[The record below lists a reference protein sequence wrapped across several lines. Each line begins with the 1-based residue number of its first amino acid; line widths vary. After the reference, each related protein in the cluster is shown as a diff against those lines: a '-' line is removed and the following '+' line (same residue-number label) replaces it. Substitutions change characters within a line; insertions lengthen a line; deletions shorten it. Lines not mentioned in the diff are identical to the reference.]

1 MERILAKL
9 RSKSH
14 EFQGVFGPEQTAM
27 MKRVFV
33 QVCQDAAIHA
43 EDQDR
48 RETLA
53 LVILRAT
60 KANTNETKLLAL
72 ARKTAKAY

>member
-1 MERILAKL
+1 MERILARL
-9 RSKSH
+9 RTESD
-14 EFQGVFGPEQTAM
+14 EFQGVYSPEQTAM

-33 QVCQDAAIHA
+33 QVCQDSAIQA
-43 EDQDR
+43 EDLDR

-60 KANTNETKLLAL
+60 KASTTETKLLAI
-72 ARKTAKAY
+72 ARKTAKTF